1 MGEEDRVPTCTSRI
15 LEGRSGGQVGLSMH
29 GGGAGALRVFFTSMP
44 SIMER
49 TGVEDLTLRL
59 TEALNDAIAKRP
71 AEPLTAMAAFL
82 RSHADAPPGE
92 PIDSVAGATLL
103 PEVTSYL
110 EEHRIRE
117 ELEEMINGLRSNGSS
132 GAASLVRPAADALAA
147 PRAEAA
153 GLQSSAAE
161 AQGRVL
167 TGVPYSC
174 RGDGVHAD
182 AVARR
187 AVSRRRGERKGP
199 PDTPHTIKTQRR
211 SSRCTRRS
219 SPRCSS
225 CSSGRTRRRR
235 R

>member
-1 MGEEDRVPTCTSRI
+1 MLALAAFFSFCRRRGGPGSRRARAVRTGSPRTTTPPNGAARARRRRARGRRRRRRGARPLERLVDGRAELVPGGAPRRRATRRRPSSRRRRPAPT
-15 LEGRSGGQVGLSMH
+15 RSRCERRPPALAAGAAAPRR
-29 GGGAGALRVFFTSMP
+29 GGGWSAAA
-44 SIMER
+44 ER
-49 TGVEDLTLRL
+49 
-59 TEALNDAIAKRP
+59 EAL
-71 AEPLTAMAAFL
+71 AA
-82 RSHADAPPGE
+82 
-92 PIDSVAGATLL
+92 
-103 PEVTSYL
+103 
-110 EEHRIRE
+110 
-117 ELEEMINGLRSNGSS
+117 
-132 GAASLVRPAADALAA
+132 AADALAA

-225 CSSGRTRRRR
+225 CSSGRTRRRHR
-235 R
+235 

>member
-1 MGEEDRVPTCTSRI
+1 MLALAAFALCLARGEANRGFA
-15 LEGRSGGQVGLSMH
+15 LGLRAVRTGSPPDDDAVETALRAH
-29 GGGAGALRVFFTSMP
+29 DAGARGGGDAAAAARGLLERLVDGRAELAFRRRAAAARDAAAAELAAAAAGADAFALRAAAARRFAAGAAAPRRGGGWSAAA
-44 SIMER
+44 ER
-49 TGVEDLTLRL
+49 
-59 TEALNDAIAKRP
+59 EAL
-71 AEPLTAMAAFL
+71 AA
-82 RSHADAPPGE
+82 
-92 PIDSVAGATLL
+92 
-103 PEVTSYL
+103 
-110 EEHRIRE
+110 
-117 ELEEMINGLRSNGSS
+117 
-132 GAASLVRPAADALAA
+132 AADALAA

-174 RGDGVHAD
+174 RCDGVHAD

-225 CSSGRTRRRR
+225 CSSGRTRRRHR
-235 R
+235 